1 MRGINKVI
9 LVGNV
14 GTIETRYSQDGK
26 AIVNLSLA
34 TSESWKDKNT
44 GEKVEDTEWHR
55 CVIFGKLAEIAE
67 KYVSKG
73 SKLYLEG
80 KLKTRSWEQEGVKRY
95 ATEIVVGEMQML
107 DSRNPVN
114 SEQNATLTGGQGSY
128 KPPQPSLDNFDDDLP
143 F

>member
-128 KPPQPSLDNFDDDLP
+128 KPPQPSLDNFDDDIP